1 MSFAAKHLRLSNF
14 RNFGH
19 LELDLPSGFTILT
32 GQNAQGKTSIL
43 ESLYWLSTTR
53 MLRGVR
59 DAEAIK
65 EGEVGCLVE
74 AELVTGTTIGATLEQ
89 GSRKKFYLNGASL
102 PRASDVLGRLPCVVI
117 SIFDLEIVR
126 GDPSDRRMFL
136 DIELSSLFPAYLRHL
151 SIYKRALEQ
160 RNALLKMAQERA
172 IDDFSFDTWEEPL
185 AKEGAELRR
194 IRQEYL
200 ASLGPKITGYH
211 SQLSSQPEQ
220 LKLTYLLKDESCDAA
235 SLLRGYQ
242 ETRRADIHRGT
253 TQTGPHRDDIEI
265 KIEDRD
271 SRLYGSQGQQR
282 TAVIALKLATL
293 QMAKEQLGEPPL
305 LLLDDML
312 SDLDAERRSR
322 LCHVV
327 ATEAGQAIL
336 TCTEASAAGDEILDR
351 SVVYAVQQGT
361 VSQP

>member
-1 MSFAAKHLRLSNF
+1 
-14 RNFGH
+14 
-19 LELDLPSGFTILT
+19 
-32 GQNAQGKTSIL
+32 
-43 ESLYWLSTTR
+43 

-59 DAEAIK
+59 DSEAIRQN
-65 EGEVGCLVE
+65 EHGCLVE
-74 AELVTGTTIGATLEQ
+74 SELMTGTTIGATLEH
-89 GSRKKFYLNGASL
+89 GARKKFFLNGASL
-102 PRASDVLGRLPCVVI
+102 PRASDILGRLPSVVI

-136 DIELSSLFPAYLRHL
+136 DIELSSLSPAYLRHL

-172 IDDFSFDTWEEPL
+172 VDEFSFDTWEEPL

-194 IRQEYL
+194 LRGEYL
-200 ASLGPKITGYH
+200 ASLGTKVTRYH
-211 SQLSSQPEQ
+211 EQLSSQPENLT
-220 LKLTYLLKDESCDAA
+220 LKYTLKDESCDTE
-235 SLLRGYQ
+235 SLLKAYQ
-242 ETRRADIHRGT
+242 SNRRADIHRGT
-253 TQTGPHRDDIEI
+253 TQIGPHRDDIEI
-265 KIEDRD
+265 QIDEKEA
-271 SRLYGSQGQQR
+271 RLFGSQGQQR
-282 TAVIALKLATL
+282 TAVIALKLGTL
-293 QMAKEQLGEPPL
+293 EMAKEQLGEPPL

-312 SDLDAERRSR
+312 SDLDAERRAR

-361 VSQP
+361 VRQS

>member
-1 MSFAAKHLRLSNF
+1 LSFAVKHLKLSNF
-14 RNFGH
+14 RNFEH
-19 LELDLPSGFTILT
+19 LDLEFPNGFTILT
-32 GQNAQGKTSIL
+32 GQNAQGKTSLL

-59 DAEAIK
+59 DSEAIK
-65 EGEVGCLVE
+65 QDHHGCLVE
-74 AELVTGTTIGATLEQ
+74 SELVTGTTIGATLEH
-89 GSRKKFYLNGASL
+89 GARKKFFLNGASL
-102 PRASDVLGRLPCVVI
+102 PRASDILGRLPSVVI

-136 DIELSSLFPAYLRHL
+136 DIELSSLSPAYLRHL

-160 RNALLKMAQERA
+160 RNALLKMAQERQ

-185 AKEGAELRR
+185 AKEGAQLRR
-194 IRQEYL
+194 LRGEYL
-200 ASLGPKITGYH
+200 ASLGSKVTRYH
-211 SQLSSQPEQ
+211 EQLSSQPENLT
-220 LKLTYLLKDESCDAA
+220 LKYTLKDESCDEE
-235 SLLRGYQ
+235 SLLQAYRNN
-242 ETRRADIHRGT
+242 RRADTHRGT
-253 TQTGPHRDDIEI
+253 TQIGPHRDDIEI
-265 KIEDRD
+265 QIDEKEA
-271 SRLYGSQGQQR
+271 RLFGSQGQQR
-282 TAVIALKLATL
+282 TAVIALKLGTL
-293 QMAKEQLGEPPL
+293 EMAKEQLGEPPL

-312 SDLDAERRSR
+312 SDLDAERRAR

-361 VSQP
+361 VRQA

>member
-1 MSFAAKHLRLSNF
+1 M
-14 RNFGH
+14 
-19 LELDLPSGFTILT
+19 
-32 GQNAQGKTSIL
+32 
-43 ESLYWLSTTR
+43 
-53 MLRGVR
+53 
-59 DAEAIK
+59 
-65 EGEVGCLVE
+65 
-74 AELVTGTTIGATLEQ
+74 
-89 GSRKKFYLNGASL
+89 
-102 PRASDVLGRLPCVVI
+102 
-117 SIFDLEIVR
+117 
-126 GDPSDRRMFL
+126 
-136 DIELSSLFPAYLRHL
+136 
-151 SIYKRALEQ
+151 
-160 RNALLKMAQERA
+160 
-172 IDDFSFDTWEEPL
+172 DDFSFDTWEEPL

-194 IRQEYL
+194 IRREYL
-200 ASLGPKITGYH
+200 ASLGPKVTRYH
-211 SQLSSQPEQ
+211 GQLSSQPEE
-220 LKLTYLLKDESCDAA
+220 LGLTYVLKDESCDAA

-253 TQTGPHRDDIEI
+253 TQTGPHRDDIDI
-265 KIEDRD
+265 KIEGKDA
-271 SRLYGSQGQQR
+271 RLYGSQGQQR

-293 QMAKEQLGEPPL
+293 EMAKEQLGEAPL

>member
-1 MSFAAKHLRLSNF
+1 LSFAAKHLRLSNF

-19 LELDLPSGFTILT
+19 LELEFPNGFTILT

-59 DAEAIK
+59 DSEAIK
-65 EGEVGCLVE
+65 QGEHGCLVE
-74 AELVTGTTIGATLEQ
+74 AELVTGTTIGATLEL

-102 PRASDVLGRLPCVVI
+102 PRASDVLGRLPSVVI

-136 DIELSSLFPAYLRHL
+136 DIELSSLYPAYLRHL
-151 SIYKRALEQ
+151 SIYKRSLEQ

-172 IDDFSFDTWEEPL
+172 VDDFSFDTWEEPL

-194 IRQEYL
+194 IRQQYL
-200 ASLGPKITGYH
+200 NSLGPKVTRYH
-211 SQLSSQPEQ
+211 SQLSSQPEV
-220 LKLTYLLKDESCDAA
+220 LGLTYVLKDESCDAA
-235 SLLRGYQ
+235 SLLTGYQ
-242 ETRRADIHRGT
+242 QTRRADIHRGT

-265 KIEDRD
+265 KIEDKD
-271 SRLYGSQGQQR
+271 ARLYGSQGQQR

-293 QMAKEQLGEPPL
+293 EMAKEQLGEAPL

-336 TCTEASAAGDEILDR
+336 TCTEASAAGEEILDR

-361 VSQP
+361 VSRP

>member
-1 MSFAAKHLRLSNF
+1 LSFAAKHLRLSNF